1 MFVVVLS
8 FFTTPLVAASPETGV
23 TANKAVNKVMVQ
35 TVVEYFI
42 FGVYSALLLWLMID
56 RQEIKIRSD

>member
-42 FGVYSALLLWLMID
+42 FGVYSALLLLVND
-56 RQEIKIRSD
+56 RSARDQD

>member
-1 MFVVVLS
+1 MFVVVIS